1 MTVSCAWWSLS
12 SRKTMMWG
20 RGVKT
25 TVIDTVYYY
34 SLAIIT
40 GSRQPVNPH
49 ERDRSCPRIVGR
61 WRGRDDAET
70 QRIVFK
76 WALCRVGAIR
86 ESPLRQGSGGRW
98 FWVGGPSTPFDR
110 LRTGFDKLR
119 AGSAQNRGL
128 GVVDGGWGAEAED
141 AVFVEVESVSEDP
154 QVPHATGEHD
164 DLVFGLG

>member
-1 MTVSCAWWSLS
+1 M
-12 SRKTMMWG
+12 
-20 RGVKT
+20 
-25 TVIDTVYYY
+25 
-34 SLAIIT
+34 
-40 GSRQPVNPH
+40 
-49 ERDRSCPRIVGR
+49 
-61 WRGRDDAET
+61 T
-70 QRIVFK
+70 QRRKDCIQVGIV
-76 WALCRVGAIR
+76 
-86 ESPLRQGSGGRW
+86 PDGGDSRIASTAGVRW
-98 FWVGGPSTPFDR
+98 GVVWVSGPSTPFDR